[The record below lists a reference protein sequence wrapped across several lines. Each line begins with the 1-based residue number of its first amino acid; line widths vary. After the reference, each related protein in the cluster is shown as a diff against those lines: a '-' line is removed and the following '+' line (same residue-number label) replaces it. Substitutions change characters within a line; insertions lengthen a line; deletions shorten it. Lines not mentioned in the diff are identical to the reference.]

1 MICTFCGTDNPPT
14 NRFCGMCGV
23 RLERRKA
30 DRRVNPGAT
39 TKCGACGHVNETGY
53 KFCGMC
59 GVRIDRRVGERRGA
73 ADKSR
78 ATSAIN
84 VQSPSPESRT
94 VSAPRQS
101 EYARASVP
109 AVARTPVLEREHHYT
124 DSIFEESRSAHSGV
138 SGPSFLGLNEPQGEG
153 EYLLEE
159 EKSSRRG
166 LRALLLLVILAAIV
180 GLIVVQWRSSLHA
193 NPKPFEQPNPEPAR
207 VPQGKNQ
214 LPAIMK
220 TPQIVAA
227 VHKLQTGAAAVAK
240 NPPAQVSKE
249 GPDSSLTKADK
260 TARKAGPAEIAENDP
275 PAKTADTPPDV
286 KTKPSMALV
295 KAERYLQGR
304 GVPQNCEQGLMYLK
318 AATEENDPKA
328 AVEMGALYSIG
339 LCVQQ
344 DRVQAYKWFSS
355 ARDLEPGNRW
365 IDKNMSQ
372 LWAQMTSEERRRAR
386 GTL

>member
-1 MICTFCGTDNPPT
+1 
-14 NRFCGMCGV
+14 
-23 RLERRKA
+23 
-30 DRRVNPGAT
+30 
-39 TKCGACGHVNETGY
+39 
-53 KFCGMC
+53 
-59 GVRIDRRVGERRGA
+59 
-73 ADKSR
+73 
-78 ATSAIN
+78 
-84 VQSPSPESRT
+84 
-94 VSAPRQS
+94 
-101 EYARASVP
+101 
-109 AVARTPVLEREHHYT
+109 
-124 DSIFEESRSAHSGV
+124 
-138 SGPSFLGLNEPQGEG
+138 
-153 EYLLEE
+153 
-159 EKSSRRG
+159 
-166 LRALLLLVILAAIV
+166 
-180 GLIVVQWRSSLHA
+180 
-193 NPKPFEQPNPEPAR
+193 
-207 VPQGKNQ
+207 
-214 LPAIMK
+214 
-220 TPQIVAA
+220 
-227 VHKLQTGAAAVAK
+227 VAK

-328 AVEMGALYSIG
+328 AVEMGALYSSG